1 MKYILSVV
9 TIIGGLIGALL
20 LIISFAMDTYAGQGA
35 FAAAGVGFAV
45 IPYCI
50 TRAAELL
57 TGEREELLR
66 SIASEI
72 RRGPIEGQSL
82 IESGPKRTIASPNI
96 GGQKPQ
102 TVTHPEK
109 GNTGRR
115 NDPNRRIFQRV

>member
-1 MKYILSVV
+1 MKYILSVA
-9 TIIGGLIGALL
+9 TIIGSLIGAVLL
-20 LIISFAMDTYAGQGA
+20 FVSFAFDSAVQQAG

-57 TGEREELLR
+57 TGENEELLR

-72 RRGPIEGQSL
+72 RREPVATQAPAATTPS
-82 IESGPKRTIASPNI
+82 RTMVSPNT
-96 GGQKPQ
+96 GRSKPE
-102 TVTHPEK
+102 TVTHPES

-115 NDPNRRIFQRV
+115 TDPNRKVFQRV